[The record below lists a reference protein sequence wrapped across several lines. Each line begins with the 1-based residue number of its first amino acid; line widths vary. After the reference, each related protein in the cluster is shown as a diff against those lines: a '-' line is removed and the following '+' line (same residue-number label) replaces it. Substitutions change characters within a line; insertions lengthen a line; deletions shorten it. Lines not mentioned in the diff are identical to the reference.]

1 MLKFCI
7 YGQKM
12 ELINRQTIADQ
23 QICFV
28 DMCFLFSPDWE
39 QMDKTAQ
46 FAQGEK
52 TYNVHLGTGNVC
64 RCLLP
69 AELQTGCVSVSV
81 FGYAADGSVRATT
94 VPLGIGIKRS
104 GFRGDGETPIPP
116 TPDLYAQLI
125 AEIDKKIADV
135 HDGKDG
141 VDGKSAY
148 QIAVDNGY
156 PGTEQAWLA
165 SLKGDKGDT
174 GEPGAAGEK
183 GEPGE
188 KGDTGAA
195 GKDGRDGTDGAAGR
209 DGVNGASAYEI
220 AVQHGYSG
228 SETAWLESLNGA
240 DGAKGDTG
248 ATGAAGK
255 DGAAGKSAYQI
266 AVASG
271 FDGTEQAWLASLKG
285 EKGDKGDTGA
295 AGAKGE
301 KGDKGDPGK
310 DGTDVDLTLYAKKN
324 DLAAYLPKSGGMMSG
339 DIDMQTSKKEV
350 LIGTQKA
357 NSSDGT
363 AVAGGIIE
371 KRTNMTSTIP
381 EMRSFIGSFHN
392 TDIDRFYSLISV
404 RHRNG
409 HNDGSL
415 YGMYIFSDLIS
426 ADGNLKWGKQ
436 TASGKWTDD
445 FVLLD
450 SRNYGS
456 YALPKDGTA
465 KKAETLTDS
474 GWIIPTFPSGIKES
488 SIRYRKQGKIVT
500 VTGYVRFST
509 AVSSKTVTTLPAGY
523 RPPSKIKTCNVV
535 DGATEVYTVTIGTDG
550 SILFSGIRQGFFTA
564 GTDYYMHCTFFV
576 D

>member
-39 QMDKTAQ
+39 QLDKTVQ

-141 VDGKSAY
+141 ADGKSAY

-174 GEPGAAGEK
+174 GEPGATGEK

-209 DGVNGASAYEI
+209 DGSCG
-220 AVQHGYSG
+220 
-228 SETAWLESLNGA
+228 
-240 DGAKGDTG
+240 
-248 ATGAAGK
+248 
-255 DGAAGKSAYQI
+255 
-266 AVASG
+266 
-271 FDGTEQAWLASLKG
+271 
-285 EKGDKGDTGA
+285 
-295 AGAKGE
+295 
-301 KGDKGDPGK
+301 
-310 DGTDVDLTLYAKKN
+310 
-324 DLAAYLPKSGGMMSG
+324 
-339 DIDMQTSKKEV
+339 
-350 LIGTQKA
+350 
-357 NSSDGT
+357 
-363 AVAGGIIE
+363 
-371 KRTNMTSTIP
+371 R
-381 EMRSFIGSFHN
+381 
-392 TDIDRFYSLISV
+392 
-404 RHRNG
+404 
-409 HNDGSL
+409 
-415 YGMYIFSDLIS
+415 
-426 ADGNLKWGKQ
+426 
-436 TASGKWTDD
+436 
-445 FVLLD
+445 
-450 SRNYGS
+450 
-456 YALPKDGTA
+456 
-465 KKAETLTDS
+465 
-474 GWIIPTFPSGIKES
+474 
-488 SIRYRKQGKIVT
+488 
-500 VTGYVRFST
+500 
-509 AVSSKTVTTLPAGY
+509 
-523 RPPSKIKTCNVV
+523 
-535 DGATEVYTVTIGTDG
+535 
-550 SILFSGIRQGFFTA
+550 
-564 GTDYYMHCTFFV
+564 
-576 D
+576 